1 MKNSIVIITGANSGI
16 GKETARALAAKG
28 ATVVMACRDEAR
40 ASAALNDIVA
50 TSGNRSVEVLPL
62 DLASFASIRQFVREF
77 QAKYDRVDVL
87 INNAGLFPFKKSM
100 TEDGFEMQIG
110 VNHLGHFLLTQ
121 LLLPELKTA
130 SRARVINVASL
141 MHKFGT
147 IDFDSFKGETP
158 YRPLRAYAQSKLANI
173 LFTREFAERYA
184 DTGITAYAL
193 HPGGVGTNLFGR
205 GVVPR
210 TLYRMLG
217 GFFSPARGAKT
228 SVYLATQANIEN
240 HSGAYFNEF
249 QNVKSGSKLS
259 NDKALAKQ
267 LWEVSEALVGT

>member
-1 MKNSIVIITGANSGI
+1 M
-16 GKETARALAAKG
+16 
-28 ATVVMACRDEAR
+28 
-40 ASAALNDIVA
+40 
-50 TSGNRSVEVLPL
+50 
-62 DLASFASIRQFVREF
+62 
-77 QAKYDRVDVL
+77 
-87 INNAGLFPFKKSM
+87 NNAGLFPFKKSM

-121 LLLPELKTA
+121 LLLPQLKTA

-158 YRPLRAYAQSKLANI
+158 YQPLRAYAQSKLANV
-173 LFTREFAERYA
+173 LFTREFARRNA
-184 DTGITAYAL
+184 DTGITAYSL

-228 SVYLATQANIEN
+228 SVYLATQDNIEN

-249 QNVKSGSKLS
+249 QNVKSGSLKLS
-259 NDKALAKQ
+259 NDKAIAQQ
-267 LWEVSEALVGT
+267 LWEVSEALVGA